1 MGGRSSGSISL
12 GSIHKPCG
20 LGRPQLH
27 LGDARGTGFK
37 GMKDITLRKLWRT
50 VPYGR
55 VGVPEEKPGEST
67 GKSGTSI
74 TVETPR
80 Y

>member
-1 MGGRSSGSISL
+1 MEARSSGSISL
-12 GSIHKPCG
+12 GSIHKTCG
-20 LGRPQLH
+20 PGRPQLH
-27 LGDARGTGFK
+27 LGNACGTGFE
-37 GMKDITLRKLWRT
+37 GMKDITLRGLRRT

-55 VGVPEEKPGEST
+55 FGVPEEKPGEAT
-67 GKSGTSI
+67 GKSDTSI

>member
-1 MGGRSSGSISL
+1 MEARSYGSISL
-12 GSIHKPCG
+12 GSIHKTCG
-20 LGRPQLH
+20 PGRPQLH

-37 GMKDITLRKLWRT
+37 GMKDVTLRGLWRT

-55 VGVPEEKPGEST
+55 VGVPEERPGEAT
-67 GKSGTSI
+67 GKSETSI
-74 TVETPR
+74 TVETLR